1 MAISVCDFLGIE
13 KEKFDSTG
21 AFDAILDVDSK
32 MFIDPH
38 LLSACEVPEFQKSYE
53 KVRQRFTDILKIL
66 RHSKEKGDVFW
77 RRAEVY
83 FKFPEVKGLCIGYS
97 SRGTNGSAIG
107 PGLRERLLETAKSII
122 DSGIE
127 EPEIF
132 ELVGLFES
140 NIGPDRLSDIT
151 ANIISDDILNY
162 SQRIFSEM
170 GVETS
175 EQTIEGANYK
185 LVMNPH
191 NKSAILLL
199 PKTILRDL
207 PLAFSWSDIDIVCSH
222 NEELRHR
229 VNQLI
234 GDTWKQAVSQQ
245 KQFLKELILKEPGLL
260 EDLITL
266 YKVKPQTTYDYI
278 NDPAGQVIWYYASKE
293 TVQKFPLELKKEKV
307 ETPEDLM
314 DFVIT
319 ICDKYKDLIENN
331 GLNSLLYDGVKSK
344 KEEAA
349 QKLFFGIADAYCA
362 ANNID
367 ISREV
372 NGGRGPVDFKFS
384 TGYKNRVVVESKLT
398 TNGQLLHGFTV
409 QIAEYQKAEK
419 TLHGIYLVLDNGGPI
434 KRITDLKDLI
444 LNCQREGLRM
454 PTVIFIDAKPKLSA
468 SRYEPKGT
476 N

>member
-1 MAISVCDFLGIE
+1 MAISVCDFLGTE

-38 LLSACEVPEFQKSYE
+38 LLSACEAPEFQNSYE
-53 KVRQRFTDILKIL
+53 KVKQRFTDILKIL

-77 RRAEVY
+77 RRAETY
-83 FKFPEVKGLCIGYS
+83 FIFPEVKGLCIGYS
-97 SRGTNGSAIG
+97 NSGTSGSAIG
-107 PGLRERLLETAKSII
+107 PGLREKLLETAKSII
-122 DSGIE
+122 DSGVE

-151 ANIISDDILNY
+151 ANIISEDILNY
-162 SQRIFSEM
+162 SQRIFSELN
-170 GVETS
+170 VETT
-175 EQTIEGANYK
+175 EQLIKGINYK

-191 NKSAILLL
+191 NKTSILLL

-222 NEELRHR
+222 NAELRHR

-234 GDTWKQAVSQQ
+234 GDTWKQAVSQK
-245 KQFLKELILKEPGLL
+245 KQFLKELIIKEPGLL
-260 EDLITL
+260 EDLIAL
-266 YKVKPQTTYDYI
+266 YKGKPQRTYDYI

-293 TVQKFPLELKKEKV
+293 TAQKFPLELKKEKI
-307 ETPEDLM
+307 ENPDDLM
-314 DFVIT
+314 DFVLT
-319 ICDKYKDLIENN
+319 ICEKYKDLIENN

-349 QKLFFGIADAYCA
+349 QKLFFGIADAYCSA
-362 ANNID
+362 HNID

-398 TNGQLLHGFTV
+398 TNGQLLHGFTT

-419 TLHGIYLVLDNGGPI
+419 TLNGIYLVLDNGGPV
-434 KRITDLKDLI
+434 KRSTDLKNLI
-444 LNCQREGLRM
+444 LQYEREGKRM
-454 PTVIFIDAKPKLSA
+454 PTVFFIDARPKLSA
-468 SRYEPKGT
+468 SRYEPDEA
-476 N
+476 